1 MEFLSDMSS
10 LISIPEWAPCVGAL
24 QYRISNGSG
33 FLGPSIKASLE
44 VSLIDRSLVLFVL
57 YSGLL
62 MKMFVEN
69 V

>member
-1 MEFLSDMSS
+1 MSL
-10 LISIPEWAPCVGAL
+10 LISLPEWAPCVGAL
-24 QYRISNGSG
+24 QYRISNGPG

-44 VSLIDRSLVLFVL
+44 VSLIDQSLMLFVL

-62 MKMFVEN
+62 MKMFVDN